1 MNELYEAIEAK
12 IKESG
17 YPGKFPVKLFTTIS
31 ATRSRARKM
40 EIMYCS
46 PNLRRMSYLNTTSPS
61 RMRI

>member
-31 ATRSRARKM
+31 ATRSRQGKWRLCTALQ
-40 EIMYCS
+40 I
-46 PNLRRMSYLNTTSPS
+46 
-61 RMRI
+61 